1 MSILNE
7 WLPTGTIKAHWWQM
21 ETQLS
26 RINGIRNFMFNFVW
40 VWLKRDYAKYIY
52 LWCKNTL
59 IVYYI
64 IWRSGRV
71 VYSRSLENFR
81 SSNGAV
87 GSNPA
92 FSAEYTNFKK
102 NLLYLLRF
110 CYVFVCFKDS
120 HRNNKKL
127 KQIIWLLSFE
137 SCFILTNITDKW
149 ILWCDK
155 EVVYLRHEMISNGG
169 RGRLFFIKVVQ

>member
-40 VWLKRDYAKYIY
+40 VWLKRDYTKYIY

-81 SSNGAV
+81 SSNG
-87 GSNPA
+87 GRRFESGLLRWIYK
-92 FSAEYTNFKK
+92 FQK
-102 NLLYLLRF
+102 NLLYLLMF

-120 HRNNKKL
+120 HRNNKSSN
-127 KQIIWLLSFE
+127 WLFDYFL
-137 SCFILTNITDKW
+137 LN
-149 ILWCDK
+149 L
-155 EVVYLRHEMISNGG
+155 VLY
-169 RGRLFFIKVVQ
+169 

>member
-1 MSILNE
+1 
-7 WLPTGTIKAHWWQM
+7 M

-59 IVYYI
+59 MVYYMEE
-64 IWRSGRV
+64 WESGLFQRSWKPPHQRWCRRFESGLLRWIDK
-71 VYSRSLENFR
+71 FQ
-81 SSNGAV
+81 
-87 GSNPA
+87 
-92 FSAEYTNFKK
+92 K

-127 KQIIWLLSFE
+127 KLIIWLLSFE

>member
-40 VWLKRDYAKYIY
+40 VWLKRDYTKYIY

-59 IVYYI
+59 IVYYMEE
-64 IWRSGRV
+64 WESGLFQRSWKPPLQWWGRRFESGLLRQI
-71 VYSRSLENFR
+71 YKFQ
-81 SSNGAV
+81 
-87 GSNPA
+87 
-92 FSAEYTNFKK
+92 K

-110 CYVFVCFKDS
+110 CYVFVC
-120 HRNNKKL
+120 L
-127 KQIIWLLSFE
+127 KIHTATTKAKNDNMITFFE
-137 SCFILTNITDKW
+137 SCYI
-149 ILWCDK
+149 
-155 EVVYLRHEMISNGG
+155 
-169 RGRLFFIKVVQ
+169 

>member
-1 MSILNE
+1 MPQVVDDGGSIP
-7 WLPTGTIKAHWWQM
+7 PTR
-21 ETQLS
+21 S
-26 RINGIRNFMFNFVW
+26 NPW
-40 VWLKRDYAKYIY
+40 V
-52 LWCKNTL
+52 
-59 IVYYI
+59 
-64 IWRSGRV
+64 
-71 VYSRSLENFR
+71 
-81 SSNGAV
+81 V
-87 GSNPA
+87 GSNPSLA
-92 FSAEYTNFKK
+92 AKSSLKNNFIQLEEWESGLFQRSWKPPYQRWCRRFESGLLRWIYKFQK

-127 KQIIWLLSFE
+127 KLIIWLLSFE

>member
-1 MSILNE
+1 
-7 WLPTGTIKAHWWQM
+7 M

-59 IVYYI
+59 MIYYI
-64 IWRSGRV
+64 IWRDGRV
-71 VYSRSLENFR
+71 VDCGSLENCWAAMLRGFESLSLR
-81 SSNGAV
+81 WIYK
-87 GSNPA
+87 
-92 FSAEYTNFKK
+92 FQK

-127 KQIIWLLSFE
+127 KLIIWLLSFE